1 MKMQMSGK
9 FQGGVPRDAFHAAA
23 IGGALHEDCGPC
35 VQITTDMALYAPTT
49 TAEATDVRP
58 LVCGC
63 GQELSGVRR
72 AHCPRCG
79 CCLN

>member
-1 MKMQMSGK
+1 M
-9 FQGGVPRDAFHAAA
+9 
-23 IGGALHEDCGPC
+23 
-35 VQITTDMALYAPTT
+35 ITTDMALYAPTT
-49 TAEATDVRP
+49 TTEATDVRP

>member
-1 MKMQMSGK
+1 M
-9 FQGGVPRDAFHAAA
+9 
-23 IGGALHEDCGPC
+23 
-35 VQITTDMALYAPTT
+35 ITTDMALYAPSTT
-49 TAEATDVRP
+49 TDAVDVRP

-63 GQELSGVRR
+63 GQDLGLVRR

>member
-1 MKMQMSGK
+1 MVEKEPTRGTIM
-9 FQGGVPRDAFHAAA
+9 
-23 IGGALHEDCGPC
+23 
-35 VQITTDMALYAPTT
+35 ITTDMALYAPST
-49 TAEATDVRP
+49 TADAVDVRP

-63 GQELSGVRR
+63 GQDLGLVRR